1 MLVKYSNLDPLIRL
15 MRYEFNYPEPMA
27 FSLSLQLEHRGITVG
42 VIGGGWWSNMAQSGE
57 DRDD

>member
-1 MLVKYSNLDPLIRL
+1 